1 MKKVFRIM
9 LTAIMMVAFST
20 GVSAQGDQAQD
31 NKKKCRSQMAEAQA
45 KQIAHELAL
54 DDATKQ
60 KFIETFCAYQQEVW
74 ALGPRQKA
82 EPTNDEEAE
91 QAILFGSRKA

>member
-20 GVSAQGDQAQD
+20 AVSAQGDQ
-31 NKKKCRSQMAEAQA
+31 AQA

-60 KFIETFCAYQQEVW
+60 KFIETFCAYQKMYGLSV
-74 ALGPRQKA
+74 
-82 EPTNDEEAE
+82 PTRES
-91 QAILFGSRKA
+91 IRRRLK